1 MAVSPPCMATRCG
14 TRSPP
19 DLKDCREL
27 KEAFAGVIGSQ
38 VTPACLTVGDN
49 SVWIYGQIATAN
61 YFDVLGV
68 RPPPRPDV
76 WTR

>member
-1 MAVSPPCMATRCG
+1 
-14 TRSPP
+14 
-19 DLKDCREL
+19 LREL

-68 RPPPRPDV
+68 RPLLGRTLDPMK
-76 WTR
+76 TRNLAAMRCWC